1 MTQAPVTHAPSDSPH
16 VLVLPPLLYG
26 VALAAGL
33 LLQWTAPRPI
43 VASNA
48 RSWAGG
54 VLLACGVWPAIWA
67 SRVMDRAGTNVN
79 PALPATALVVTGPF
93 RISRNPPSL
102 APSLVYVGLAPAT
115 NAVWSLLLLVA
126 VLL

>member
-54 VLLACGVWPAIWA
+54 VLLACGVWLAIWGR
-67 SRVMDRAGTNVN
+67 RVMDRAGTEGKSGPPP
-79 PALPATALVVTGPF
+79 PAPGVAGPVPNCRSGPPIPYAGAPKTQTGKHTP
-93 RISRNPPSL
+93 
-102 APSLVYVGLAPAT
+102 
-115 NAVWSLLLLVA
+115 
-126 VLL
+126 

>member
-54 VLLACGVWPAIWA
+54 VLLACGVWLAIWGR
-67 SRVMDRAGTNVN
+67 RVMDRAGTNVN
-79 PALPATALVVTGPF
+79 PALPATARSEEHTSELQ
-93 RISRNPPSL
+93 SL
-102 APSLVYVGLAPAT
+102 AYLVCR
-115 NAVWSLLLLVA
+115 LLLE
-126 VLL
+126 